1 MSATASIAATEDGVW
16 AEASLATTV
25 TNQTGSGQTDWISS
39 PAPDGV
45 GTVPALEHRL
55 APDASPSAPCADT
68 QPDGLPS
75 RQDARRHEPADEA
88 GRRYMRGRVASALSV
103 APVHHARCGDCGAIN
118 DVPSL
123 PTICYRCGWPVGL

>member
-16 AEASLATTV
+16 AEASVATTV
-25 TNQTGSGQTDWISS
+25 TNQTGSSQTDWISS

-75 RQDARRHEPADEA
+75 RQDATKARA
-88 GRRYMRGRVASALSV
+88 GRRSRTPIHARAGRVGANGRAGPPRAL
-103 APVHHARCGDCGAIN
+103 
-118 DVPSL
+118 
-123 PTICYRCGWPVGL
+123 W